1 MNKWLINPFNY
12 ISGWSALLTGVTA
25 LLVMS
30 LISTF
35 TYTHLDG
42 VLDVHYRSSGEFVIF
57 LRENLLTWAALM
69 SMFGLF
75 GIIISGRSFRF
86 LDLAAYTA
94 MMRLPLIIAV
104 LLPFV
109 FDGSTVADYL
119 IYNFLNLGEPV
130 NVTTM
135 QVIGFVIMVLIT
147 IIVVFWSL
155 IWGYFAFKIL
165 FNISGIKAAALYFMA
180 ILLAEALVKLAIYV
194 LFGADMLINIP
205 M

>member
-12 ISGWSALLTGVTA
+12 ISGWSALLLGVVA
-25 LLVMS
+25 LLLMS

-42 VLDVHYRSSGEFVIF
+42 VLDVHYGSSGEFVVF
-57 LRENLLTWAALM
+57 LRENLLSWAALM

-75 GIIISGRSFRF
+75 GLAISGRTFRF
-86 LDLAAYTA
+86 LDMAAYTA

-119 IYNFLNLGEPV
+119 IYNILNLGEPV
-130 NVTTM
+130 SVSSM
-135 QVIGFVIMVLIT
+135 QVVGFIVMVFLT

-165 FNISGIKAAALYFMA
+165 FNISGVKAAALYFMA
-180 ILLAEALVKLAIYV
+180 ILLAEALVKVAIYV
-194 LFGADMLINIP
+194 FFGADMLINIP

>member
-30 LISTF
+30 LISMF

-42 VLDVHYRSSGEFVIF
+42 VLDVHYGSSGEFVIF

-75 GIIISGRSFRF
+75 GIIINGRTFRF

-130 NVTTM
+130 HVTTM
-135 QVIGFVIMVLIT
+135 QVVGFVIMVLIT